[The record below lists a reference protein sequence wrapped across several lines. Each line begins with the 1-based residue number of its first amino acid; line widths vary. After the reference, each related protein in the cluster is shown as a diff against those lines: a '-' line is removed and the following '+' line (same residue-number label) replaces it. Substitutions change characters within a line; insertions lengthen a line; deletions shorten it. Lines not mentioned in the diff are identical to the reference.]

1 MLNLL
6 LIEPDDIQADIF
18 EMALDEYFSITRVA
32 YFTAATPLIT
42 QSDIVISV
50 FAVGDDKVTG
60 LHRFFNNTELGALP
74 VLLVVTDD
82 SREASMIEAYNH
94 GASFYITKPYKV
106 IQFTESVLAVKNQIE
121 TLGQMR
127 RDREET
133 ALSTQEAIHQCRIYG
148 MGMDLAASLVTTD
161 SMPLLSKKILSTL
174 KLNGIH
180 CALEFRDLDQQHQ
193 FNCDDR
199 DCEDNLAETFAVLKN
214 QGTCYRFG
222 RRCIINESDVS
233 LLIKHVA
240 HSEEALYE
248 TIIDVCVKTL
258 IIAHAHYC
266 QLRHKQA
273 LQETQLAV
281 LELINAQDTQTG
293 ERGLKQL
300 AGRLDKT
307 VSGMSETSE
316 KKAPGGARLLDME
329 RF

>member
-1 MLNLL
+1 MLKLL
-6 LIEPDDIQADIF
+6 LIEPDDTQADIY
-18 EMALDEYFSITRVA
+18 EMALDEYFLISRA
-32 YFTAATPLIT
+32 ANFEAATSLIS
-42 QSDIVISV
+42 QHDIVISD
-50 FAVGDDKVTG
+50 FAVGGEKITAW
-60 LHRFFNNTELGALP
+60 HRFFNNTDPGALP
-74 VLLVVTDD
+74 VLIVVTADT
-82 SREASMIEAYNH
+82 REASMIDAYNN

-133 ALSTQEAIHQCRIYG
+133 ALSTQEAINQCRIYG
-148 MGMDLAASLVTTD
+148 MGMDLAAALVTTD
-161 SMPLLSKKILSTL
+161 SMTALSKKLLSTL

-199 DCEDNLAETFAVLKN
+199 DCEDNLAETFAVLKH

-222 RRCIINESDVS
+222 RRCIINEGDVS
-233 LLIKHVA
+233 LLIKHIA
-240 HSEEALYE
+240 HGDEALYE
-248 TIIDVCVKTL
+248 TIIDVCVKAL
-258 IIAHAHYC
+258 IVAHAHYC

-307 VSGMSETSE
+307 VSDMTEAE
-316 KKAPGGARLLDME
+316 NKKVPGGARLLDME